1 MDTLR
6 VGTRNVAPQPRA
18 LREMQ
23 SVIFDKEWLRGA
35 NVDQSLYFM
44 YRDCVLPEDQEIAR
58 QLEIRYDITVLPP
71 MHLGQE
77 YNKTKGHYH
86 SERVPGLCYPELY
99 QVLEGQAHV
108 LLQKRSGTLI
118 SDVIVVIAQEG
129 DLVLVPANYGH
140 ITINPSE
147 RTLKMANWVSTRV
160 QSFYEPFEEKGGGAY
175 FEIEPSPV
183 VTYGR
188 GAGAK
193 RFDAASF
200 SESGRIKTLR
210 GEGLFIP
217 NPNYGPLPPLRG
229 LPAPEY
235 TQLGLRCGQPIYEL
249 IKTPKLLR
257 FLSYPEEFG
266 DILKNVY

>member
-1 MDTLR
+1 
-6 VGTRNVAPQPRA
+6 
-18 LREMQ
+18 MQ

-44 YRDCVLPEDQEIAR
+44 YRDCVLPEDQEIAH
-58 QLEIRYDITVLPP
+58 QLEIRYDITVLLPVR
-71 MHLGQE
+71 LGQE

-108 LLQKRSGTLI
+108 LLQKRSGTTI
-118 SDVIVVIAQEG
+118 SDVIVVTAQEG
-129 DLVLVPANYGH
+129 DLVLVPPNYGH

-160 QSFYEPFEEKGGGAY
+160 ESFYRPFEEQGGGAY
-175 FEIEPSPV
+175 FEL
-183 VTYGR
+183 
-188 GAGAK
+188 
-193 RFDAASF
+193 AAPQPQF
-200 SESGRIKTLR
+200 V
-210 GEGLFIP
+210 P
-217 NPNYGPLPPLRG
+217 NPNYGPLPQLRS
-229 LPAPEY
+229 LPASEY
-235 TQLGLRCGQPIYEL
+235 TPLGLRRGQPIYEL

-257 FLSYPEEFG
+257 FLSYPEEFD